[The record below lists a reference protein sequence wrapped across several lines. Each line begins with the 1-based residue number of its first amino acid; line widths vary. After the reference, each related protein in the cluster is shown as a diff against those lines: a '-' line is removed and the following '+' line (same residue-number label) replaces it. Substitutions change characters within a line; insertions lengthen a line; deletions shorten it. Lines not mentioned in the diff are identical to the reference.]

1 MADLRDDFYEEETL
15 SGYPVSKKIKRI
27 WAVQLDL
34 LNEFITICE
43 KNGLQYFV
51 WAGTLLGA
59 VRHNGFI
66 PWDDDLDVAMPRKD
80 YDRFLEIAP
89 QVIKEPYQLQTNRND
104 AGVFRGNF

>member
-66 PWDDDLDVAMPRKD
+66 PWEL
-80 YDRFLEIAP
+80 RFITFFDIPIVGL
-89 QVIKEPYQLQTNRND
+89 V
-104 AGVFRGNF
+104 